1 LSTAKV
7 ELDAISQSLVDAD
20 AFITNLMP
28 TTVPATIPTSSVA
41 GEVTT
46 STVAPTTVPAERIDI
61 LAIGD
66 SVMLGAAP
74 EMTKYGVTVDA
85 QKSRPFK
92 AALPI
97 VNYVKSINA
106 LGSAVVIHL
115 GTNSGTS
122 QETIDSIVSVLSDV
136 PLVLVLTNSV
146 PGKNWEESNNRLI
159 RALPERYPNVQIIDW
174 KKYATDH
181 PKWLYDDLT
190 HLRPMGQRKYTAL
203 IMEALGGNDRF
214 LDRFIATHIA
224 FFYYWI
230 VVFLYISNP
239 AVAYDLNHQVECH
252 AFETYNGFLQEHG
265 EELKSQPAPQIAID
279 YYQND
284 PYMLNAFQYNEM
296 NRDKQSNKEVSSM
309 HLEVKSLYDVF
320 YNIRADEAEHAETM
334 KILQRDMTLKSRGW
348 SNEDN
353 KGE

>member
-1 LSTAKV
+1 MVGIGVAMSLAPVFAIANLSTAKV

-28 TTVPATIPTSSVA
+28 TTVPSTIPTSSVA
-41 GEVTT
+41 GQTTT

-122 QETIDSIVSVLSDV
+122 QETIDSIVSVLTDV

-146 PGKNWEESNNRLI
+146 PGKDWEASNNRLI
-159 RALPERYPNVQIIDW
+159 RALPERYPNVQILDW

-203 IMEALGGNDRF
+203 IMEALGRPGPQFEDAV
-214 LDRFIATHIA
+214 LTAPAQATTTT
-224 FFYYWI
+224 
-230 VVFLYISNP
+230 SSTP
-239 AVAYDLNHQVECH
+239 ASSSTTTSFVAPR
-252 AFETYNGFLQEHG
+252 ATTT
-265 EELKSQPAPQIAID
+265 S
-279 YYQND
+279 
-284 PYMLNAFQYNEM
+284 
-296 NRDKQSNKEVSSM
+296 
-309 HLEVKSLYDVF
+309 VK
-320 YNIRADEAEHAETM
+320 
-334 KILQRDMTLKSRGW
+334 
-348 SNEDN
+348 
-353 KGE
+353 